1 MVKSSALVAAIAASA
16 YLNGLHGDW
25 LDDDPVA
32 ITNNPDADCANG
44 NWHGLI
50 SNDFWGQP
58 LESASSHLS
67 FRPLTTLSFRLQ
79 NCFVGFHAASFHAVN
94 VALHSLVCV
103 LLHCALAGPILDCHG
118 QRLFASLLFALHA
131 VHVEV
136 VTNTVG
142 RAELLSAVFSL
153 LAILEYRR
161 IFLLPTTA
169 AWLTPPPGT
178 CSLHV
183 ESRRSRSLL
192 LLACVVALAG
202 AAMFCKEVGL
212 TAILVCA
219 AIDVAMAVRI
229 LAYAV
234 STDSKGAPLR
244 QRLHECF
251 SNVILPIMLRVALLT
266 LGGIAL
272 LAARLWINGWRS
284 PQFTSADNAAAFCP
298 SCLCRILSYSHL
310 YFINLRLLL
319 LPTNLAHD
327 WSMTTVP
334 NMVSLEDPRLPLA
347 ALPYTLL
354 LAISLTAVAALQ
366 REVHIHCHRQRPQKR
381 PTLSSAP
388 AFGASLFMGLLGGL
402 AWLVLPFLPASG
414 AFVTPGFT
422 IAERVLYLPSVGAC
436 LLLAVLLGVSRRR
449 AGANA
454 HGHRLA
460 VASRRL
466 APLLL
471 FVMHAVLTLRRNV
484 DWRTNLSLLESGA
497 AHQPTN
503 SKLAYNLGIALYRY
517 SKPPRYS
524 EALVHLRRARQ
535 LLPTFYEAA
544 VVEAAL
550 LREPSVGQSEEAKAL
565 LRDTIRRC
573 QQGDADMEMKKKAEE
588 TPLGGLAGR
597 ASSSF
602 SANSDTVSDST
613 AAIDAPSSSS
623 ADAAIAQM
631 LSRERAQQ
639 HRQGL
644 YYASRGLADL
654 LEAEAAAAPGGL
666 MAAPRAAEALAALM
680 PALALTPA
688 DEQIARQALR
698 LAREAGDEHAE
709 DLLSRHLRRLRLPS
723 TNVNAW
729 AAERGRKDRRLD
741 EMKPTA
747 APASTSAWPP
757 QAAAPAH
764 QAPAAGQTR
773 KSSQWASR
781 LATSRANR
789 RAGPGAAPP
798 SVPS

>member
-1 MVKSSALVAAIAASA
+1 M
-16 YLNGLHGDW
+16 
-25 LDDDPVA
+25 
-32 ITNNPDADCANG
+32 
-44 NWHGLI
+44 
-50 SNDFWGQP
+50 
-58 LESASSHLS
+58 
-67 FRPLTTLSFRLQ
+67 
-79 NCFVGFHAASFHAVN
+79 
-94 VALHSLVCV
+94 
-103 LLHCALAGPILDCHG
+103 
-118 QRLFASLLFALHA
+118 
-131 VHVEV
+131 
-136 VTNTVG
+136 
-142 RAELLSAVFSL
+142 
-153 LAILEYRR
+153 
-161 IFLLPTTA
+161 
-169 AWLTPPPGT
+169 
-178 CSLHV
+178 
-183 ESRRSRSLL
+183 
-192 LLACVVALAG
+192 
-202 AAMFCKEVGL
+202 
-212 TAILVCA
+212 
-219 AIDVAMAVRI
+219 
-229 LAYAV
+229 
-234 STDSKGAPLR
+234 
-244 QRLHECF
+244 
-251 SNVILPIMLRVALLT
+251 
-266 LGGIAL
+266 
-272 LAARLWINGWRS
+272 
-284 PQFTSADNAAAFCP
+284 
-298 SCLCRILSYSHL
+298 
-310 YFINLRLLL
+310 
-319 LPTNLAHD
+319 
-327 WSMTTVP
+327 
-334 NMVSLEDPRLPLA
+334 
-347 ALPYTLL
+347 
-354 LAISLTAVAALQ
+354 
-366 REVHIHCHRQRPQKR
+366 
-381 PTLSSAP
+381 
-388 AFGASLFMGLLGGL
+388 
-402 AWLVLPFLPASG
+402 
-414 AFVTPGFT
+414 
-422 IAERVLYLPSVGAC
+422 
-436 LLLAVLLGVSRRR
+436 LLGVIRRR

-454 HGHRLA
+454 HGDRLA

-573 QQGDADMEMKKKAEE
+573 QQGDADMDMKKKKAEE
-588 TPLGGLAGR
+588 APLGGPAGR
-597 ASSSF
+597 ASSSS

-623 ADAAIAQM
+623 ADAAIARKLTQE
-631 LSRERAQQ
+631 REQQ

-741 EMKPTA
+741 EMRPTA

-757 QAAAPAH
+757 QAAAPAD
-764 QAPAAGQTR
+764 QAPAAGPTR

-789 RAGPGAAPP
+789 KAGPGAAPP